1 MGRGGPRERGKRE
14 REEKGGKGRGGVG
27 ARERGWKGDG
37 SKIKGKGER
46 GEGKVG
52 RREGEDMKKKIRFS
66 SRGCYQ
72 SAKQCWRKEGGG
84 RRKPEGGGRGEEQE
98 QGEDQKREG
107 GKESGKT
114 EGKIARFT
122 NKVKHRGRETRE
134 GWRVHSTTVL
144 PKLPV
149 EGKGV
154 WPRLIRWNGVT
165 PGR

>member
-1 MGRGGPRERGKRE
+1 M
-14 REEKGGKGRGGVG
+14 
-27 ARERGWKGDG
+27 ERGWKQNQ
-37 SKIKGKGER
+37 R
-46 GEGKVG
+46 EGREG
-52 RREGEDMKKKIRFS
+52 RREGREEGR
-66 SRGCYQ
+66 RGYEEKNQIQFKRLLSKCK
-72 SAKQCWRKEGGG
+72 AMLEEGG
-84 RRKPEGGGRGEEQE
+84 RRKKKTRRRRKRRGARTGR
-98 QGEDQKREG
+98 EDQKREG

-134 GWRVHSTTVL
+134 GWRDHSTTVL

-154 WPRLIRWNGVT
+154 WPRLVRWNGVT

>member
-1 MGRGGPRERGKRE
+1 
-14 REEKGGKGRGGVG
+14 
-27 ARERGWKGDG
+27 
-37 SKIKGKGER
+37 
-46 GEGKVG
+46 
-52 RREGEDMKKKIRFS
+52 MKKKIRCS

-98 QGEDQKREG
+98 QEEDQKREG
-107 GKESGKT
+107 GESGKT

>member
-1 MGRGGPRERGKRE
+1 MLELSKCKAML
-14 REEKGGKGRGGVG
+14 EEG
-27 ARERGWKGDG
+27 G
-37 SKIKGKGER
+37 SKN
-46 GEGKVG
+46 
-52 RREGEDMKKKIRFS
+52 
-66 SRGCYQ
+66 
-72 SAKQCWRKEGGG
+72 RK
-84 RRKPEGGGRGEEQE
+84 R
-98 QGEDQKREG
+98 DQRREG

-122 NKVKHRGRETRE
+122 NKVKHRGRDKGSLESSQY
-134 GWRVHSTTVL
+134 HKVL

>member
-1 MGRGGPRERGKRE
+1 MGEGGKRWERKRGGGGERERGL
-14 REEKGGKGRGGVG
+14 
-27 ARERGWKGDG
+27 KGDG

-52 RREGEDMKKKIRFS
+52 RREGEDMKKKVRFS
-66 SRGCYQ
+66 SRVQ
-72 SAKQCWRKEGGG
+72 SNAGGG
-84 RRKPEGGGRGEEQE
+84 RRKKKTTRRRKRRGARTGR
-98 QGEDQKREG
+98 EDQKREG